1 MKVVLGEQLFTIDEV
16 AEMLGVSRATV
27 SSYIKKGM
35 LPARPLGVRKFI
47 TEDAIRA
54 FLHLPGKAEQVPDGW
69 KSSEGDK
76 AEQVEK

>member
-16 AEMLGVSRATV
+16 AKMLGVSRATV

-35 LPARPLGVRKFI
+35 LTARPLGVRKYI

-54 FLHLPGKAEQVPDGW
+54 FLFLPSKVEVSVPSDKRDIGDG
-69 KSSEGDK
+69 EAFG
-76 AEQVEK
+76 EK

>member
-35 LPARPLGVRKFI
+35 LAARPLGVRKFI
-47 TEDAIRA
+47 SEDAIRS
-54 FLHLPGKAEQVPDGW
+54 FLHLPGKAAAAPDGW
-69 KSSEGDK
+69 KPQADDK
-76 AEQVEK
+76 AGEAEK